1 MQQLLDRNSQLV
13 HFVAIVGD
21 LLCFAIS
28 LMVLAFVQDNMSF
41 HSFEPEVFFSHFAL
55 LVVCYLPSIMLSP
68 IILFNRLARAD
79 QILVRVFWMMNFTIL
94 FFVLVLLITKFQDVD
109 TWLIYFYLLS
119 FVLVFLSRLTI
130 RAVLKRS
137 RAWGKN
143 TFSLVFVGWGY
154 NIRALKREFTSNTST
169 GYRLRGYFNDV
180 EVPVFSE
187 TVPYLGRVEDAIP
200 YLKEHHV
207 DELYCSLNQ
216 DQSDVIMTLINFCE
230 NNLIRFYSVPDVRN
244 YLRRQ
249 MDYELMGN
257 VPVLTLRE
265 EPLLSASN
273 RVKKRVFDV
282 VVSIAFLL
290 LVYWWVYLIVATIIK
305 ITSPGPVYFKQLRN
319 GMNGKEF
326 TCIKFRSMRVNKDA
340 GKVQA
345 TKNDPRKTKFGNFM
359 RKTSIDELPQF
370 LNVLKGDMSLVG
382 PRPHMLSHTKE
393 YSGLI
398 DKYMVR
404 HLVKPG
410 ITGLAQVT
418 GFRGETKEL
427 SQMEGRV
434 RQDIWYVENWSFF
447 LDIRILF
454 LTFYNAIRGDK
465 QAY

>member
-13 HFVAIVGD
+13 HFAAVVGD

-28 LMVLAFVQDNMSF
+28 LLILSFIREGMSF
-41 HSFEPEVFFSHFAL
+41 SGIDFGDFFSYL
-55 LVVCYLPSIMLSP
+55 GLMMVCYLPSIMLSP
-68 IILFNRLARAD
+68 IILFNRLARVD
-79 QILVRVFWMMNFTIL
+79 QILVRVFWMMNFTVL
-94 FFVLVLLITKFQDVD
+94 FFVLVLLITNFQEVSR
-109 TWLIYFYLLS
+109 WVVYFYLLS
-119 FVLVFLSRLTI
+119 FVLVFCSRLTI
-130 RAVLKRS
+130 RNFLKRS

-143 TFSLVFVGWGY
+143 TSTLVFVGWGY
-154 NIRALKREFTSNTST
+154 NIRALKREFTSNTAT
-169 GYRLRGYFNDV
+169 GYRILGYFNDV
-180 EVPVFSE
+180 EVPEFSVS
-187 TVPYLGRVEDAIP
+187 VPYLGTVADAVP
-200 YLKEHHV
+200 YLQEHHV
-207 DELYCSLNQ
+207 DELYCSLSQ
-216 DQSDVIMTLINFCE
+216 ERSSEIMFLINFCE
-230 NNLIRFYSVPDVRN
+230 NHLVRFYSVPDVRN

-265 EPLLSASN
+265 EPLLRASN
-273 RVKKRVFDV
+273 RFKKRVFDV
-282 VVSIAFLL
+282 VCSLAFIVLI
-290 LVYWWVYLIVATIIK
+290 YWWVYLIVAAIIK
-305 ITSPGPVYFKQLRN
+305 MTSPGPVYFKQLRN

-326 TCIKFRSMRVNKDA
+326 TCLKFRSMRVNADA

-345 TKNDPRKTKFGNFM
+345 TKDDPRKTKFGTFM

-370 LNVLKGDMSLVG
+370 INVLRGDMSLVG

-393 YSGLI
+393 YSALI
-398 DKYMVR
+398 NKYMVR

-454 LTFYNAIRGDK
+454 LTVYNAIRGDK

>member
-1 MQQLLDRNSQLV
+1 
-13 HFVAIVGD
+13 
-21 LLCFAIS
+21 
-28 LMVLAFVQDNMSF
+28 
-41 HSFEPEVFFSHFAL
+41 
-55 LVVCYLPSIMLSP
+55 
-68 IILFNRLARAD
+68 
-79 QILVRVFWMMNFTIL
+79 
-94 FFVLVLLITKFQDVD
+94 
-109 TWLIYFYLLS
+109 
-119 FVLVFLSRLTI
+119 
-130 RAVLKRS
+130 
-137 RAWGKN
+137 
-143 TFSLVFVGWGY
+143 
-154 NIRALKREFTSNTST
+154 
-169 GYRLRGYFNDV
+169 
-180 EVPVFSE
+180 
-187 TVPYLGRVEDAIP
+187 
-200 YLKEHHV
+200 
-207 DELYCSLNQ
+207 
-216 DQSDVIMTLINFCE
+216 
-230 NNLIRFYSVPDVRN
+230 
-244 YLRRQ
+244 